1 MRRHRGG
8 LGLAA
13 WGLAADKPQASGPK
27 PSLTAAAILLA
38 GLLAAA
44 TVWAEVEPTVPVARG
59 FVNDY
64 AGVMDGA
71 AKQQLESLI
80 GELKAKTGAE
90 IAVVV
95 VKTTQPLTA
104 FDYAIKIA
112 EAWKPGDRA
121 KDNGVVFLVAVDD
134 RELYVLTGYGVE
146 GALPDGRVGEIR
158 DTLVVP
164 AFKRGDY
171 SGGIRAGTVEM
182 AGVIAAE
189 AGVTLTGYAPPQRRQ
204 STPEASPLLFALVL
218 LGIIVLLYFQ
228 SSGGPPSYYRR
239 QGRGRWGGGYGG
251 FGGGFGGG
259 GFGGGLGGGGGGGFG
274 GFGGGGFGGGGAGG
288 NW

>member
-1 MRRHRGG
+1 MRRLPR
-8 LGLAA
+8 
-13 WGLAADKPQASGPK
+13 
-27 PSLTAAAILLA
+27 LTAAAMLWA
-38 GLLAAA
+38 GFA
-44 TVWAEVEPTVPVARG
+44 TASMAWADVEPTVPVAHG

-64 AGVMDGA
+64 AGIIDA
-71 AKQQLESLI
+71 AAEQELEALI
-80 GELKAKTGAE
+80 LELKAKTGSE

-112 EAWKPGDRA
+112 EAWKPGDRK
-121 KDNGVVFLVAVDD
+121 KDNGVVLLVAVDD

-146 GALPDGRVGEIR
+146 GVLPDGRVGEIR
-158 DTLVVP
+158 DRLIVP

-171 SGGIRAGTVEM
+171 AGGIRAGTLEM
-182 AGVIAAE
+182 AEIIAAE
-189 AGVTLTGYAPPQRRQ
+189 AGVTLTGHAPVTRKQ
-204 STPEASPLLFALVL
+204 STPEGSPVLFALVL

-228 SSGGPPSYYRR
+228 SSGGPTSNY
-239 QGRGRWGGGYGG
+239 RGRRRYGPWGGGYGG
-251 FGGGFGGG
+251 FGGGGLGGG
-259 GFGGGLGGGGGGGFG
+259 WGGGGGGGFG